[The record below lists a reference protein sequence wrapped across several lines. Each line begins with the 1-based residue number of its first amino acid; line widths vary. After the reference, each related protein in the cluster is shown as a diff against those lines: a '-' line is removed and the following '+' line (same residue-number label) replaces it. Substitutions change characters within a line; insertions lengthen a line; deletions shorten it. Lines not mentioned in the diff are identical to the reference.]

1 MGNIINLLRE
11 KGEVFTLK
19 YFGLGD
25 LGTANS
31 AKVVIKNYDIIK
43 EYLSSKESYEINT
56 LDDYVDYLF
65 TQKIIN
71 MKEIIPYLE
80 KGAELM
86 SSICEFCLNESKKY
100 TKGCLIRYLNQDI
113 GNVFDSAQV
122 KNFFR
127 ALLQVCEWP

>member
-1 MGNIINLLRE
+1 MRNIINLLRE

-31 AKVVIKNYDIIK
+31 AKVVIENYDIIK
-43 EYLSSKESYEINT
+43 EYFSSKVSYEINT

-71 MKEIIPYLE
+71 MEEIIPHL
-80 KGAELM
+80 
-86 SSICEFCLNESKKY
+86 
-100 TKGCLIRYLNQDI
+100 
-113 GNVFDSAQV
+113 
-122 KNFFR
+122 
-127 ALLQVCEWP
+127 